1 MHVGGLR
8 RDIHEFAPIH
18 RAPTQLYVTYTAYT
32 VHIGIHKSRYA
43 CEWVGCARKG
53 KSQTSRFALLSH
65 LRSHTGEKPFT
76 CPRPECDKSFTRS
89 DALAKHMRV
98 QHNTPPQA
106 QGARDSDEGRD
117 THGAPGA
124 RRAEDDAADAADG
137 DRSRGTILAPP
148 VSTLASALRFADE
161 TRAEFPNQEAR
172 ELDSVLQHVHA
183 SEPAQK
189 RVRTDEAESSD
200 EGPDAVLDEEK
211 CTQIH
216 HRYLIEKSKFRAG
229 LRAREQWHSQIQAL
243 RREEAELAK
252 TCRATLDQLLERC
265 LGEEYATVMTSPPAS
280 LK

>member
-1 MHVGGLR
+1 
-8 RDIHEFAPIH
+8 
-18 RAPTQLYVTYTAYT
+18 
-32 VHIGIHKSRYA
+32 
-43 CEWVGCARKG
+43 
-53 KSQTSRFALLSH
+53 
-65 LRSHTGEKPFT
+65 
-76 CPRPECDKSFTRS
+76 
-89 DALAKHMRV
+89 MRV

-216 HRYLIEKSKFRAG
+216 HRDLIEKAKFRAG